1 MLTFRPLN
9 RDLSTLNNL
18 TMNLEERIHRRLDSL
33 YWAKRTHEIVKYPPE
48 GYDDNGVYCREE
60 WTDFSDIGK
69 AFGGV
74 VLTREEYLEVENR
87 YVECAV
93 EIVETSQC
101 KYMTIGYVEDYQ
113 NKGYRYKDRINGD
126 QLRDVLRDILRNETW
141 CVLVNLKHK
150 VQIDFGW
157 DYYMHVICPLEET
170 RLRRIVESHN
180 LYLNPR
186 SNAKSIL
193 RIEE

>member
-1 MLTFRPLN
+1 
-9 RDLSTLNNL
+9 
-18 TMNLEERIHRRLDSL
+18 MNLKERIHRRLDSL
-33 YWAKRTHEIVKYPPE
+33 YWARRTHEIVKYPPE
-48 GYDDNGVYCREE
+48 GYDDNGVYCRDE

-74 VLTREEYLEVENR
+74 VLTREDYLEVENR

-93 EIVETSQC
+93 EIIEASQC
-101 KYMTIGYVEDYQ
+101 KYMTIGYVADYQ

-186 SNAKSIL
+186 SNAKRIL
-193 RIEE
+193 IIEE

>member
-1 MLTFRPLN
+1 
-9 RDLSTLNNL
+9 
-18 TMNLEERIHRRLDSL
+18 MNLEERIHRRLDSL
-33 YWAKRTHEIVKYPPE
+33 YWARRTHEIVKYPPE
-48 GYDDNGVYCREE
+48 GYDDNGVYC
-60 WTDFSDIGK
+60 
-69 AFGGV
+69 
-74 VLTREEYLEVENR
+74 REEYLEVENR

-126 QLRDVLRDILRNETW
+126 QLRDVLRAILRNETW

-157 DYYMHVICPLEET
+157 DYYMHVICPLEEN
-170 RLRRIVESHN
+170 RLRHIVESHN

-186 SNAKSIL
+186 RKRIL
-193 RIEE
+193 RIAE